1 MNKKSLIATI
11 VSPEYKQKR
20 ESITSEIVSDF
31 DDVKKTNQR
40 VSRLQKL
47 IDNHGIEAV
56 AKRLNVTEIHV
67 KRNLLTGRSA
77 INLVKLMAAE
87 RQFGA

>member
-1 MNKKSLIATI
+1 MNN
-11 VSPEYKQKR
+11 E
-20 ESITSEIVSDF
+20 
-31 DDVKKTNQR
+31 R

-47 IDNHGIEAV
+47 IDDHRIETV
-56 AKRLNVTEIHV
+56 AKRLNVTEIHI

>member
-1 MNKKSLIATI
+1 MNN
-11 VSPEYKQKR
+11 E
-20 ESITSEIVSDF
+20 
-31 DDVKKTNQR
+31 R

-47 IDNHGIEAV
+47 IDDHGIETV
-56 AKRLNVTEIHV
+56 AKRLNITEIHI

>member
-1 MNKKSLIATI
+1 MNTERI
-11 VSPEYKQKR
+11 E
-20 ESITSEIVSDF
+20 
-31 DDVKKTNQR
+31 
-40 VSRLQKL
+40 RLRKL

>member
-1 MNKKSLIATI
+1 MNKKSSIATM

-20 ESITSEIVSDF
+20 ESLTSEIVSEF

-47 IDNHGIEAV
+47 IDDHGIETV
-56 AKRLNVTEIHV
+56 AKRLNVTEIHI

>member
-1 MNKKSLIATI
+1 MNT
-11 VSPEYKQKR
+11 E
-20 ESITSEIVSDF
+20 
-31 DDVKKTNQR
+31 R

-47 IDNHGIEAV
+47 IDQHGIENV
-56 AKRLNVTEIHV
+56 AKRLNVTEIHI
-67 KRNLLTGRSA
+67 KRNLLTGNSS

>member
-1 MNKKSLIATI
+1 MNTERI
-11 VSPEYKQKR
+11 E
-20 ESITSEIVSDF
+20 
-31 DDVKKTNQR
+31 
-40 VSRLQKL
+40 RLQKL
-47 IDNHGIEAV
+47 IDKHGIEAV

-87 RQFGA
+87 RQLGA

>member
-1 MNKKSLIATI
+1 MNTERI
-11 VSPEYKQKR
+11 E
-20 ESITSEIVSDF
+20 
-31 DDVKKTNQR
+31 
-40 VSRLQKL
+40 RLQKL
-47 IDNHGIEAV
+47 IDDHGIETV
-56 AKRLNVTEIHV
+56 AKRLNVTEIHI

>member
-1 MNKKSLIATI
+1 MNKKSSIATL

-20 ESITSEIVSDF
+20 ESLTAEITSEY
-31 DDVKKTNQR
+31 DDSKKNNQR
-40 VSRLQKL
+40 VNRLQKL
-47 IDNHGIEAV
+47 IDDHGIETV
-56 AKRLNVTEIHV
+56 AKRLNVTEIHI

>member
-1 MNKKSLIATI
+1 MNKKSSIATM
-11 VSPEYKQKR
+11 VSSEYKQKR
-20 ESITSEIVSDF
+20 ESLTSGIVSEF
-31 DDVKKTNQR
+31 DDAKKTNQR
-40 VSRLQKL
+40 VTRLQAL
-47 IDNHGIEAV
+47 IDTHGIEPV
-56 AKRLNVTEIHV
+56 AKRLHVTEIHI

>member
-1 MNKKSLIATI
+1 MNTERI
-11 VSPEYKQKR
+11 E
-20 ESITSEIVSDF
+20 
-31 DDVKKTNQR
+31 
-40 VSRLQKL
+40 RLQKL
-47 IDNHGIEAV
+47 IENHGIKAV

>member
-1 MNKKSLIATI
+1 MNTERI
-11 VSPEYKQKR
+11 E
-20 ESITSEIVSDF
+20 
-31 DDVKKTNQR
+31 
-40 VSRLQKL
+40 RLQKL

-77 INLVKLMAAE
+77 INLVKLTAAE

>member
-1 MNKKSLIATI
+1 MNN
-11 VSPEYKQKR
+11 E
-20 ESITSEIVSDF
+20 
-31 DDVKKTNQR
+31 R

-47 IDNHGIEAV
+47 IDNHGIETV
-56 AKRLNVTEIHV
+56 AKRLNVTEIHI

>member
-1 MNKKSLIATI
+1 MNTERI
-11 VSPEYKQKR
+11 E
-20 ESITSEIVSDF
+20 
-31 DDVKKTNQR
+31 
-40 VSRLQKL
+40 RLQKL
-47 IDNHGIEAV
+47 IENHGIEAV

-87 RQFGA
+87 RKFGA

>member
-1 MNKKSLIATI
+1 MNTERI
-11 VSPEYKQKR
+11 E
-20 ESITSEIVSDF
+20 
-31 DDVKKTNQR
+31 
-40 VSRLQKL
+40 RLQKL
-47 IDNHGIEAV
+47 IDNHGIEPV

-87 RQFGA
+87 RKFGA

>member
-1 MNKKSLIATI
+1 MNTERI
-11 VSPEYKQKR
+11 E
-20 ESITSEIVSDF
+20 
-31 DDVKKTNQR
+31 
-40 VSRLQKL
+40 RLQKL
-47 IDNHGIEAV
+47 IDNHGVEAV